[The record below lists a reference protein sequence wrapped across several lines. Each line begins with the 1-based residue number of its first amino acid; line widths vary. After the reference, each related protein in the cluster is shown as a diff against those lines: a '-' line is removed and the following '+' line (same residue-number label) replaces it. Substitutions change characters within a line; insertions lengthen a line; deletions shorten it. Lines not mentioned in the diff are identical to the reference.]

1 MVDLLGRLVTK
12 GMVATSE
19 TKIGMKNLPI
29 GVYILRV
36 QQNNQALKTFKIIK
50 N

>member
-1 MVDLLGRLVTK
+1 
-12 GMVATSE
+12 
-19 TKIGMKNLPI
+19 MKSLPT

-36 QQNNQALKTFKIIK
+36 QQNNQDLKTFKIIK